1 MGAGSVIMI
10 LLLLFYNRTPR
21 VLVGTDIFHGVI
33 LTTATT
39 MGHLRLHTIDWS
51 LVAALLI
58 GSLPGVYFGSKLS
71 AVVPSIRL
79 RQILLIVLI
88 GTGLVM
94 AKG

>member
-1 MGAGSVIMI
+1 
-10 LLLLFYNRTPR
+10 
-21 VLVGTDIFHGVI
+21 
-33 LTTATT
+33 